1 MRRAHDMQSFLYKT
15 RAIHKLRNYDCTH
28 QACEECVKSTVS
40 NAVAAKSQLY
50 IAETRLLIGNN
61 TAGNRPTLCLCM
73 HTARP
78 VAYLASIHSSR

>member
-1 MRRAHDMQSFLYKT
+1 MRRAHDMQSFLYKR

-28 QACEECVKSTVS
+28 THQACKKCVKSTVS

-61 TAGNRPTLCLCM
+61 IAGTIGRRCVCVCTRPGL
-73 HTARP
+73 
-78 VAYLASIHSSR
+78 

>member
-1 MRRAHDMQSFLYKT
+1 MRTAHDMQSFLYKT

-28 QACEECVKSTVS
+28 QAAKECVKSTVS

-61 TAGNRPTLCLCM
+61 IAGTIALRCVCVGLCTRPGL
-73 HTARP
+73 
-78 VAYLASIHSSR
+78 